1 MLAIRSRILLLVLC
15 FIEAIFL
22 LFAQVFGSTLFLLP
36 CLLCFLLLAAWSAV
50 KSISIPVLL
59 FFLPFAPLLKLEPG
73 SISFYTIALV
83 AVYLIYIVMGSKS
96 INIYHIIPAMA
107 LIALIAAV
115 KIIYGYT
122 FDNSFFLFSL
132 SLMMVPF
139 LVREL
144 DHELDFYWLTI
155 FFALGIVLAAV
166 TSQYLLVFPTI
177 TRYINVLSHSG
188 IIRYAGYYGDP
199 NFYSAHITAA
209 LSGALIM
216 LLGRVSKKR
225 AVVMIFLI
233 AALLYCGF
241 MSVSKSFF
249 LVSLTLLVF
258 WIIAFSFKRERV
270 SLKVMII
277 LTFSIGVIF
286 LLSTTVFSGMV
297 DMMFSRFGNDT
308 NLSDFTTGR
317 TDIWMQYINTLG
329 EDPLLLLFGKGF
341 TSATVNGRAAHNTVI
356 QAFFQ
361 FGIIGAILLLGWF
374 ICYVRTLLGKIR
386 IKFSD
391 FTPIFILLI
400 GAFGPWMGLDMI
412 FFDEFFLIPIYV
424 CFGIRFI
431 IQNTQQAEIPS
442 YRKY

>member
-22 LFAQVFGSTLFLLP
+22 LFAQVFGNTAFLLL
-36 CLLCFLLLAAWSAV
+36 CLLCFLLLAAWSAI
-50 KSISIPVLL
+50 KSMSIPVVL
-59 FFLPFAPLLKLEPG
+59 FFLPFAPLLKLSPG

-107 LIALIAAV
+107 LIALISAV

-132 SLMMVPF
+132 SLIMVPF

-155 FFALGIVLAAV
+155 FFASGIALAAV
-166 TSQYLLVFPTI
+166 TSQYLVVFPAI
-177 TRYINVLSHSG
+177 ARYINVGTQFG

-209 LSGALIM
+209 LSGLLIM
-216 LLGRVSKKR
+216 LLGRTTKKR
-225 AVVMIFLI
+225 AGVMILLI
-233 AALLYCGF
+233 ALLLYCGF

-249 LVSLTLLVF
+249 LIAATLLVF
-258 WIIAFSFKRERV
+258 WIIAFTFKKERL
-270 SLKVMII
+270 SLKLMII
-277 LTFSIGVIF
+277 LTFSVGVLF
-286 LLSTTVFSGMV
+286 MLSTTLFSDMV
-297 DMMFSRFGNDT
+297 DMMLSRFGRDS

-317 TDIWMQYINTLG
+317 TELWLQHINALG

-341 TSATVNGRAAHNTVI
+341 TSVTINGRSSHNTVI

-361 FGIIGAILLLGWF
+361 FGIIGASFLLGWF
-374 ICYVRTLLGKIR
+374 ICYVRTLLGRIR
-386 IKFSD
+386 IRFSD

-400 GAFGPWMGLDMI
+400 GAFGPWMGLDLI

-431 IQNTQQAEIPS
+431 IQNTQQTEIPV
-442 YRKY
+442 YRKN